1 MCKNRI
7 FSPSIIT
14 LLAVFFCLVA
24 VRVEKAAQ
32 QEPQSDKSANKASNP
47 KTSGPQSSGSQTSD
61 SQSSAPQSSAP
72 QSSGGGAP
80 AKWQIILPKKPQSAG
95 PQSPGAGAQEQ
106 KQEQKQESKPTPAP
120 QAPGKQSPIQQLRS
134 QLSDKEDQDRVRIGT
149 ELVSLPVTVTDAYNR
164 LVTGLDKRH
173 FEVYEDK
180 VKQEISFFSDDD
192 SPVNMGIIFD
202 VSGSMKGKLERA
214 RDALRAFI
222 QTSHSDD
229 DFFLVGFNQRANL
242 LAEFTDGET
251 LINKLTLVD
260 PKGQTALYDAAY
272 LGIEKVKQGR
282 HNRHAM
288 LLISDGQDNSS
299 RYTYSELR
307 KLLKEAG
314 VQIYCIGIVELG
326 GGSGGTLDLQG
337 QSILEEIAQ
346 VTGGKAF
353 FPRSAAELEDATTRI
368 ALELRHQYS
377 IGYNPTN
384 VKRDGQWH
392 KIKVS
397 VKGPKGLSNLKVQ
410 HKEGYYAVAGKSER

>member
-7 FSPSIIT
+7 FSPSIVI
-14 LLAVFFCLVA
+14 LLAVSFCFTA
-24 VRVEKAAQ
+24 VGVEQAAQ
-32 QEPQSDKSANKASNP
+32 QEPQPGKSSNNN
-47 KTSGPQSSGSQTSD
+47 KTSNNTQ
-61 SQSSAPQSSAP
+61 
-72 QSSGGGAP
+72 GA
-80 AKWQIILPKKPQSAG
+80 
-95 PQSPGAGAQEQ
+95 QSPGSGSPE
-106 KQEQKQESKPTPAP
+106 KKQESKPTPTPAD
-120 QAPGKQSPIQQLRS
+120 PGKQTPLGQIRS
-134 QLSDKEDQDRVRIGT
+134 QLGDPATPQGAQQDERIKIPT

-164 LVTGLDKRH
+164 LVTGLDRQH
-173 FEVYEDK
+173 FEVFEDK
-180 VKQEISFFSDDD
+180 VKQDISFFSDDD
-192 SPVNMGIIFD
+192 APVSLGIIFD
-202 VSGSMKGKLERA
+202 VSGSMKGKLDRA
-214 RDALRAFI
+214 RDALKAFI
-222 QTSHSDD
+222 LTSHSDD

-242 LAEFTDGET
+242 VAEFTDGDT
-251 LINKLTLVD
+251 LANKLTLVD

-299 RYTYSELR
+299 RYTYGELR

-314 VQIYCIGIVELG
+314 VQIYCIGIVEMG
-326 GGSGGTLDLQG
+326 GGAGGTLDMQG
-337 QSILEEIAQ
+337 QAILEEIAQ

-410 HKEGYYAVAGKSER
+410 HKEGYYAVTNKAER

>member
-14 LLAVFFCLVA
+14 LIAVIFCLIA
-24 VRVEKAAQ
+24 VRVEQAAQ
-32 QEPQSDKSANKASNP
+32 QDSQPDKSVNKAQN
-47 KTSGPQSSGSQTSD
+47 PQSSSAQSSD
-61 SQSSAPQSSAP
+61 SKSSDGVEPARWTIMLPRKPQSST
-72 QSSGGGAP
+72 
-80 AKWQIILPKKPQSAG
+80 
-95 PQSPGAGAQEQ
+95 PQSPSQPVGDGTQERKPEE
-106 KQEQKQESKPTPAP
+106 KQEAKPAP
-120 QAPGKQSPIQQLRS
+120 GSQSPQSPMPPLRPPAPN
-134 QLSDKEDQDRVRIGT
+134 QGDQGPIRDFTDV
-149 ELVSLPVTVTDAYNR
+149 VSLPVTVTDAYNR
-164 LVTGLDKRH
+164 LVTGLDRQH
-173 FEVYEDK
+173 FEVFEDK

-192 SPVNMGIIFD
+192 APVNLGIVFD
-202 VSGSMKGKLERA
+202 VSGSMKGKLDRA
-214 RDALRAFI
+214 RDALKAFI
-222 QTSHSDD
+222 QTSHGED

-242 LAEFTDGET
+242 LAEFTDGDSLT
-251 LINKLTLVD
+251 NKLTLVD

-282 HNRHAM
+282 HIRNAM

-299 RYTYSELR
+299 RYTYGELR

-314 VQIYCIGIVELG
+314 VQIYCIGIVEMG
-326 GGSGGTLDLQG
+326 GASGGTLDMQG
-337 QSILEEIAQ
+337 QAILEEIAQ
-346 VTGGKAF
+346 TTGGKAF

-392 KIKVS
+392 KIRVN

-410 HKEGYYAVAGKSER
+410 HKEGYYAVANKSGR

>member
-7 FSPSIIT
+7 HSPSIAI
-14 LLAVFFCLVA
+14 LLAVFFCFIA
-24 VRVEKAAQ
+24 VRVEQAAQ
-32 QEPQSDKSANKASNP
+32 QEPQPGQSSN
-47 KTSGPQSSGSQTSD
+47 KTSNNKSDNTSG
-61 SQSSAPQSSAP
+61 A
-72 QSSGGGAP
+72 
-80 AKWQIILPKKPQSAG
+80 
-95 PQSPGAGAQEQ
+95 QSPGAGSP
-106 KQEQKQESKPTPAP
+106 EQKQESKPTPTPA
-120 QAPGKQSPIQQLRS
+120 APGKQTPLQQIRS
-134 QLSDKEDQDRVRIGT
+134 QFGEQDGQERIIERT

-164 LVTGLDKRH
+164 LVTGLDKHH
-173 FEVYEDK
+173 FEIFEDK
-180 VKQEISFFSDDD
+180 VKQDISFFSDDD
-192 SPVNMGIIFD
+192 APVSLGIIFD
-202 VSGSMKGKLERA
+202 VSGSMKGKLDRA
-214 RDALRAFI
+214 RDALKAFI
-222 QTSHSDD
+222 LTSHNDD

-242 LAEFTDGET
+242 VAEFTDGDS
-251 LINKLTLVD
+251 LANKLTLVD

-299 RYTYSELR
+299 RYTYGELR

-314 VQIYCIGIVELG
+314 VQIYCIGIVEMG
-326 GGSGGTLDLQG
+326 GGAGGTLDMQG
-337 QSILEEIAQ
+337 QAILEEIAQ

-397 VKGPKGLSNLKVQ
+397 VRGPKGLSNLKVQ
-410 HKEGYYAVAGKSER
+410 HKEGYYAVTNKSER

>member
-24 VRVEKAAQ
+24 VRVEQAAQ
-32 QEPQSDKSANKASNP
+32 QEPQPDKSANKASNP
-47 KTSGPQSSGSQTSD
+47 QTSD
-61 SQSSAPQSSAP
+61 SQTSDP

-80 AKWQIILPKKPQSAG
+80 ARWQIILPRKPQSSG

-106 KQEQKQESKPTPAP
+106 KQEQKQESKPTPTP
-120 QAPGKQSPIQQLRS
+120 PAPGKQSPMQQLRS

-164 LVTGLDKRH
+164 LVTGLDRHH

-192 SPVNMGIIFD
+192 SPVNLGIVFD
-202 VSGSMKGKLERA
+202 VSGSMKGKLDRA
-214 RDALRAFI
+214 RDALKAFI

-242 LAEFTDGET
+242 LAEFTDGDA
-251 LINKLTLVD
+251 LSNKLTLVD

-282 HNRHAM
+282 HNRHAL

-299 RYTYSELR
+299 RYTYGELR

-326 GGSGGTLDLQG
+326 GGAGGTLDMQG
-337 QSILEEIAQ
+337 QAILEEIAQ
-346 VTGGKAF
+346 TTGGKAF
-353 FPRSAAELEDATTRI
+353 FPRSGAELEDATTRI

-392 KIKVS
+392 KIKVN

-410 HKEGYYAVAGKSER
+410 YKEGYYAVAAKGAQ

>member
-1 MCKNRI
+1 MFKNRI
-7 FSPSIIT
+7 FGPSIIT
-14 LLAVFFCLVA
+14 LLAVLFCFIA
-24 VRVEKAAQ
+24 VRVEQAAQ
-32 QEPQSDKSANKASNP
+32 QDPQPDKSANKAPN
-47 KTSGPQSSGSQTSD
+47 PQSPD
-61 SQSSAPQSSAP
+61 SQSSGGAAPARWPIFLPRKSQPSGA
-72 QSSGGGAP
+72 QSSGGA
-80 AKWQIILPKKPQSAG
+80 
-95 PQSPGAGAQEQ
+95 AQER
-106 KQEQKQESKPTPAP
+106 KSEQKPEQKPESNPAPTPQAPQAAAP
-120 QAPGKQSPIQQLRS
+120 QAPGKQSPMQQLRS
-134 QLSDKEDQDRVRIGT
+134 QLSDQGEQDRLRIGT
-149 ELVSLPVTVTDAYNR
+149 ELVSVPVTVTDAYNR
-164 LVTGLDKRH
+164 LVTGLDRQH

-192 SPVNMGIIFD
+192 APVNLGIVFD
-202 VSGSMKGKLERA
+202 VSGSMKGKIDRA
-214 RDALRAFI
+214 REALKAFA

-229 DFFLVGFNQRANL
+229 DFFLIGFNQRANL
-242 LAEFTDGET
+242 LAEFTDSET

-282 HNRHAM
+282 HNRNAM

-299 RYTYSELR
+299 RYTYGELR

-314 VQIYCIGIVELG
+314 VQIYCIGIVEVG
-326 GGSGGTLDLQG
+326 GAAGGTLDMQG
-337 QSILEEIAQ
+337 QAILEEIAQ
-346 VTGGKAF
+346 TTGGKAF

-392 KIKVS
+392 KIKVN

-410 HKEGYYAVAGKSER
+410 CKEGYYAVAGKSER